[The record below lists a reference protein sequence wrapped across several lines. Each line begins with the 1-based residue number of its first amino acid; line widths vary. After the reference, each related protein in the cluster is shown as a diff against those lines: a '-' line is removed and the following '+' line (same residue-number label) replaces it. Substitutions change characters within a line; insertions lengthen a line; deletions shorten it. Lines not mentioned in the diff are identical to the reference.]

1 MLFRADAETGGLIP
15 ETYGNI
21 MPTLTPEN
29 AYTQMQRTQYESEA
43 DLMNREN
50 HGSHNRNPDYWN
62 ILIGD
67 TETGFEEKV
76 GLDFGCGCGRN
87 VQNLW
92 KRFRRMDG
100 VDISAGNLG
109 HARENLLADGAAED
123 RFRLHHCN
131 GVNLD
136 VLPNDEYDFLMSTI
150 VLQHICVHEIRFS
163 YMQDFFRVLKPGG
176 LLSFQMGFGEKHG
189 KAEYYDN
196 DYHALAT
203 NSLHDTKVTDPR
215 QLQED
220 LERIGFVD
228 VQYALRP
235 PFEDGHSA
243 WIFVKARKPDGNKLG
258 QSAPLKGVSP
268 GNRPRLHLLMSPQ
281 DVLPLTESVM
291 TYQQAQFTHLAGFAD
306 VTWFDGTTRIPA
318 QATICFD
325 EKTLL
330 TNAPVIQDALH
341 PDSLFVLVTHDFW
354 CHPLRVA
361 AFLRQQ
367 KRSLLVLRHESA
379 RQLFQQIAPEIP
391 SVVQRP
397 GVEIFI
403 FHPMPEP
410 KQYDIILAGSETP
423 DYPMRQKLNRIVR
436 ENAKAH
442 GWKVL
447 DLADV
452 SAMSRSLSVTQSDYA
467 PLLASAKISPTGT
480 NRGGGHGAK
489 LVMQYFDMSEARTHC
504 DDEFHGFQHPEIVT
518 LTLDTA
524 GITPRYLESL
534 ACKTL
539 LMGDIP
545 KGESED
551 WYRDKMV
558 EVTPEMSD
566 SVIVSILDHILANDG
581 ERETLCEY
589 AYTEVCRTETS
600 EHKAKELAEIIAAHV

>member
-1 MLFRADAETGGLIP
+1 
-15 ETYGNI
+15 
-21 MPTLTPEN
+21 MPTLTPGN
-29 AYTQMQRTQYESEA
+29 TYTQMQRTQYESEA

-50 HGSHNRNPDYWN
+50 HGSHNRNPDYWS
-62 ILIGD
+62 ILVGD
-67 TETGFEEKV
+67 TEAGFEDKT

-92 KRFRRMDG
+92 RRFRRMDG
-100 VDISAGNLG
+100 VDISAGNLA
-109 HARENLLADGAAED
+109 HARANLRADGAPDE

-136 VLPNDEYDFLMSTI
+136 GIPGDEYDFLMSTI

-163 YMQDFFRVLKPGG
+163 YLEEFFRVLKPGG
-176 LLSFQMGFGEKHG
+176 LLSFQMGFGERHG

-215 QLQED
+215 QLQDD
-220 LERIGFVD
+220 LEKIGFTD

-243 WIFVKARKPDGNKLG
+243 WIFVKARRPGGEKTSG
-258 QSAPLKGVSP
+258 ALKGVAP
-268 GNRPRLHLLMSPQ
+268 GSRPRLHLLMPPQ
-281 DVLPLTESVM
+281 DTHSLTGSVM
-291 TYQQAQFTHLAGFAD
+291 TYQQAQFAHLPRFAD
-306 VTWFDGTTRIPA
+306 VTWFDGTARVPA
-318 QATICFD
+318 QAAVCFD

-330 TNAPVIQDALH
+330 TNAPAIQEALH
-341 PDSLFVLVTHDFW
+341 PDSLFVLVTHDYW

-361 AFLRQQ
+361 AFLRRQ
-367 KRSLLVLRHESA
+367 KKSLLVLRHESA
-379 RQLFQQIAPEIP
+379 RRLFRQVAPDIP
-391 SVVQRP
+391 TVVLRP
-397 GVEIFI
+397 GVETAVFR
-403 FHPMPEP
+403 PRPEP
-410 KQYDIILAGSETP
+410 KRYDIILAGSETP
-423 DYPMRQKLNRIVR
+423 DYPVRCRLNRIVR
-436 ENAKAH
+436 ENARER
-442 GWKVL
+442 GWSVL

-452 SAMSRSLSVTQSDYA
+452 GAMSRTLSVAQSEYA
-467 PLLASAKISPTGT
+467 PLLASAKVSPTGT
-480 NRGGGHGAK
+480 NRGGGAGAR

-504 DDEFHGFQHPEIVT
+504 DDEFYGFRHPEVVT

-545 KGESED
+545 EGESED

-558 EVTPEMSD
+558 EVTPEMPD
-566 SVIVSILDHILANDG
+566 ELIVSILDHILSSDA
-581 ERETLCEY
+581 EREALCEY
-589 AYTEVCRTETS
+589 AYGEVCRTETS
-600 EHKAKELAEIIAAHV
+600 EHKAQELAQTIAAYV